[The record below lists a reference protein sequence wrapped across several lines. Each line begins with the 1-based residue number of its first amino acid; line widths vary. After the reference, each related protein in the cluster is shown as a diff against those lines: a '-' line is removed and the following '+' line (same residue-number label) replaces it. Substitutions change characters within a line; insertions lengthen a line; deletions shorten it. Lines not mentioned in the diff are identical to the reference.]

1 MPRRSNRRA
10 SFSEEWWR
18 VTLASIGD
26 AVIAT
31 DARGRVAFLNSVA
44 ESLTGWKQSEA
55 EGRLLEEVFVIIN
68 ETTRARVDNPVARV
82 LETGYVVGLANS
94 TVLINRHGRDL
105 PIDDSAAPI
114 RNESGE
120 LIGVV
125 LIFRDITERR
135 RTETVRS
142 YLAAIVESSDD
153 AIIGKT
159 LEGLITSWNK
169 GAMKIF
175 GYTREEAI
183 GQPITI
189 IIPSDR
195 VD

>member
-18 VTLASIGD
+18 VTLARIGD

-94 TVLINRHGRDL
+94 TVLINRHGGDL

-120 LIGVV
+120 LNGGEPKRRGPTWRQSSSPPMMR
-125 LIFRDITERR
+125 LLERR
-135 RTETVRS
+135 S
-142 YLAAIVESSDD
+142 KD
-153 AIIGKT
+153 
-159 LEGLITSWNK
+159 
-169 GAMKIF
+169 
-175 GYTREEAI
+175 
-183 GQPITI
+183 
-189 IIPSDR
+189 
-195 VD
+195 